1 MRGQPAS
8 KTATDTLAKK
18 SKSEDVISGGHLVA
32 NIVNIQLILPEV
44 KTLNNPYLPLINSKS

>member
-32 NIVNIQLILPEV
+32 KAL
-44 KTLNNPYLPLINSKS
+44 KKRGS